1 MNNKLRI
8 FWGMSSVLLLPF
20 SAGTV
25 QAAYHA
31 DSDTGVNALD
41 YIEDEY
47 RIKRENQLTE
57 EQKQLLKDAAAME
70 KHLKPHFHTQYLS
83 VSAFFSSEC
92 PTDL

>member
-41 YIEDEY
+41 YIEDEH
-47 RIKRENQLTE
+47 RTKRENQLTE
-57 EQKQLLKDAAAME
+57 EQKQLLKDR
-70 KHLKPHFHTQYLS
+70 KS
-83 VSAFFSSEC
+83 VV
-92 PTDL
+92 

>member
-41 YIEDEY
+41 YIEDGIE
-47 RIKRENQLTE
+47 
-57 EQKQLLKDAAAME
+57 A
-70 KHLKPHFHTQYLS
+70 S
-83 VSAFFSSEC
+83 VKISQRRSKSSC
-92 PTDL
+92 